1 MAVAWSALGWWS
13 ALWPAGHLH
22 FLWGWR
28 EVCCRANGHGSI
40 CPFTPKQ
47 RKFLSA
53 SCCLTCV
60 KCAEWCMATPH
71 GSGLSDSELVN
82 ECSLTL
88 CPGSSGRFEHF
99 KTNHIPIQL
108 IRILHYALGK
118 LSRCLVRFQHQS
130 YLLSFTTL
138 MLWYKTQTLIRCF
151 LGWLLANKAAVQSNK
166 SELQFG
172 WNLRILIGCYR
183 ALISRYPSQC
193 DAPVQSPTLLA
204 LEQIWSLLA
213 KMRPKPA
220 GHISF
225 VHHLS
230 TVYVMAG
237 GGL

>member
-1 MAVAWSALGWWS
+1 MKCVGLMIGSLTCGSFTLPVGVAWGVLQSKRTQFDLS
-13 ALWPAGHLH
+13 LH
-22 FLWGWR
+22 AEAKEIPEL
-28 EVCCRANGHGSI
+28 C
-40 CPFTPKQ
+40 
-47 RKFLSA
+47 A

-108 IRILHYALGK
+108 IRILHYASGK